1 MQSSTVLPPTP
12 NFDPNNIL
20 NSGKVGDRA
29 SLTSTG
35 TSVPD
40 PGGQLLQGPTLE
52 VGLVNRLA
60 VTSLLQRFNDV
71 VVRYVQDERLSG
83 KCPLARHRVAEI
95 SFVLKALATLI
106 QSLKKA
112 PPESVEEGVWDQL
125 INLYPQLVDCTTSS
139 FTQVNRCLR
148 EVLREYKDLLRP
160 PKVHEHHQMSMR
172 SNGSSQQTVNSSLIN
187 GD

>member
-1 MQSSTVLPPTP
+1 MTSTVVVPPGHHGL
-12 NFDPNNIL
+12 DP
-20 NSGKVGDRA
+20 SG
-29 SLTSTG
+29 LSTG
-35 TSVPD
+35 T
-40 PGGQLLQGPTLE
+40 PTLE

-71 VVRYVQDERLSG
+71 VVKYVQDERLSG

-139 FTQVNRCLR
+139 FVQVNRCLQ
-148 EVLREYKDLLRP
+148 EVLKEYKDLLRP
-160 PKVHEHHQMSMR
+160 PKAHEYQTMGTNR
-172 SNGSSQQTVNSSLIN
+172 SNNSESSNNVVVHSLIN

>member
-1 MQSSTVLPPTP
+1 M
-12 NFDPNNIL
+12 
-20 NSGKVGDRA
+20 
-29 SLTSTG
+29 
-35 TSVPD
+35 
-40 PGGQLLQGPTLE
+40 
-52 VGLVNRLA
+52 NRLA

-112 PPESVEEGVWDQL
+112 PPESVEDGVWDQL

-139 FTQVNRCLR
+139 FVQVNRCLQ

-160 PKVHEHHQMSMR
+160 PKVHEYYDVKSVR
-172 SNGSSQQTVNSSLIN
+172 SNGSQPVVNSLIN